1 MIISISG
8 PQARTAKARD
18 RIVLAFIVAAAKLK
32 MQPREFSADIGLF
45 VPDPGMYFA
54 KIAIIFNDV
63 VDKEACKRRGQRMD
77 IVDREVFSQLNMKF
91 NPFSS
96 AIDEQ
101 GYYHTGVTK
110 SIIAEFIHGI
120 STRKGFLVLIGDVGV
135 GKTALLLQLMPY
147 LHKRSV
153 KTAFIFNSMLSY
165 KDLLIAICHD
175 YGLSVPDSI
184 RLSKLLKILHKFFL
198 HQTQHGKNC
207 AIIIDEAHNLNTKA
221 LECLRMLSNLE
232 TGGQKLVQ
240 ILLSGQTE
248 LQSKLDNPSLRQLR
262 SRISIHHTLPPLDRK
277 DIDGYL
283 AFKLACSGTQIRPT
297 HQAMK
302 HIWKGTRGNIR
313 LINLAMERAL
323 YSLIA
328 KQKWSIDASTVSKA
342 LQDIAHFQ
350 NEVAIRL
357 KSQRRKRFALAA
369 IPGSALLVSMLFL
382 YFGKGIFLIASPLP
396 DPRSWGPKQQLE
408 QIKPE
413 DRDPRIGKASVAGA
427 PDKSQKIEPEG
438 DCSAQIPAENESAM
452 WHAVQV
458 GSHRSQKAALSQI
471 QSLAQAGFE
480 ACTIPV
486 WDKQG
491 SRWYVVEIGLTQRKA
506 SASEIGSRF
515 REHSGGDFEILSLGQ
530 QHVRSSLECPQ

>member
-1 MIISISG
+1 MH
-8 PQARTAKARD
+8 
-18 RIVLAFIVAAAKLK
+18 
-32 MQPREFSADIGLF
+32 
-45 VPDPGMYFA
+45 
-54 KIAIIFNDV
+54 
-63 VDKEACKRRGQRMD
+63 

-120 STRKGFLVLIGDVGV
+120 SSRKGFLILIGDVGV

-147 LHKRSV
+147 LHQRKV

-165 KDLLIAICHD
+165 KDLLMAICHD
-175 YGLSVPDSI
+175 YGLNVPDSI

-198 HQTQHGKNC
+198 HQTQQGNNC
-207 AIIIDEAHNLNTKA
+207 TIIIDEAHNLNNKA

-240 ILLSGQTE
+240 ILLAGQTE
-248 LQSKLDNPSLRQLR
+248 LQGKLDNPSLRQLR
-262 SRISIHHTLPPLDRK
+262 SRISIHHTLPPLHRK

-297 HQAMK
+297 RQAVK

-328 KQKWSIDASTVSKA
+328 QQKWSIDSSTVSKA

-357 KSQRRKRFALAA
+357 KHHRRKRFALAA
-369 IPGSALLVSMLFL
+369 VPGSALIVSMLIL

-396 DPRSWGPKQQLE
+396 DPQSCVPKQRME
-408 QIKPE
+408 QVRSE
-413 DRDPRIGKASVAGA
+413 DERPQTGKAPAAGA
-427 PDKSQKIEPEG
+427 SNKGQKIEPEG
-438 DCSAQIPAENESAM
+438 GCSAQMPAESVSAL
-452 WHAVQV
+452 WHVVQV
-458 GSHRSQKAALSQI
+458 GSHKTRETALNQI

-480 ACTIPV
+480 ACMVPV

-491 SRWYVVEIGLTQRKA
+491 SQWYVVEIGLAQRKA
-506 SASEIGSRF
+506 SALKIGTRF
-515 REHSGGDFEILSLGQ
+515 TEQYGADFEVLSLGQ
-530 QHVRSSLECPQ
+530 QHVRSNLECPQ